1 MVKSIA
7 LFGTSAD
14 PPTIGHKK
22 ILEELSKIYTFTI
35 SYVSNNP
42 KKKHK
47 EGITIRSQLLKTLI
61 EDLDDYKILFN
72 QSITSKWAVESIKK
86 CKKIYEIDNLDF
98 VIGSDLIQDIF
109 CWKNFEKIIKEVS
122 FFIILREG
130 YPVESNT
137 LKMLE
142 TYKVK
147 FKISTIKIPE
157 TSSSNFRLNFNCS
170 NLPSSLVDIVRK
182 NNLYES
188 TKLVELSLCLGLFC
202 DSFFKSSKDNSSGIF
217 VISFCSLL
225 SLPIANKFF

>member
-1 MVKSIA
+1 MGKSIA

-42 KKKHK
+42 NKNHK
-47 EGITIRSQLLKTLI
+47 EDISIRSHLLKTLI
-61 EDLDDYKILFN
+61 EDLDNPKILFDQN
-72 QSITSKWAVESIKK
+72 VSSQWAVESINK
-86 CKKIYEIDNLDF
+86 CKRIYKFNSLDF
-98 VIGSDLIQDIF
+98 VIGSDLIKDIF
-109 CWKNFEKIIKEVS
+109 YWKNFDKINDAVN
-122 FFIILREG
+122 FLLILREG

-147 FKISTIKIPE
+147 FKISTIKIPNI
-157 TSSSNFRLNFNCS
+157 SSSKFRSNFNYS
-170 NLPSSLVDIVRK
+170 NLPSSLIDFVKK

-188 TKLVELSLCLGLFC
+188 TKLIE
-202 DSFFKSSKDNSSGIF
+202 
-217 VISFCSLL
+217 
-225 SLPIANKFF
+225 

>member
-1 MVKSIA
+1 MKKSFA

-22 ILEELSKIYTFTI
+22 ILEELSKIYDFTI

-42 KKKHK
+42 SKKHI
-47 EGITIRSQLLKTLI
+47 EDISIRSYLLKTLI
-61 EDLDDYKILFN
+61 KDLDNPKILFN
-72 QSITSKWAVESIKK
+72 QRVSSQWAVESIKK
-86 CKKIYEIDNLDF
+86 CKKIYEFNNLDF

-109 CWKNFEKIIKEVS
+109 YWKNFDKIIEEVS

-147 FKISTIKIPE
+147 FKISTIKIPNI
-157 TSSSNFRLNFNCS
+157 SSSKLRSNFNYS
-170 NLPSSLVDIVRK
+170 NLPTSLIDIVKK

-188 TKLVELSLCLGLFC
+188 TKLVE
-202 DSFFKSSKDNSSGIF
+202 
-217 VISFCSLL
+217 
-225 SLPIANKFF
+225 